1 MVYKRPSRAGCANV
15 SGKKAPGEVGTT
27 NNWYKLEL
35 AKVRK
40 ELRRERTKTT
50 KLTAWQ
56 TQAVTTNTKLAKALA
71 KEQKEAG
78 KQPMQCRCLC
88 RHPSHLARWTPRR
101 PRCAFRDG
109 HKNMEPRF
117 GIGMNHTCEEH
128 LREEIDGYRRDAGG
142 KIMVPHTIVSKLR
155 APLDPVVHVTD
166 VTNGAY

>member
-88 RHPSHLARWTPRR
+88 RVCAFCDGMRSRR